1 MKESRSALVQ
11 VNTACLMQVIRFLKS
26 EMTTADSIR
35 FTHHARQCP
44 DCRSFID
51 TISALLARKDSIRL
65 QLEIGGFDGPTQDR

>member
-1 MKESRSALVQ
+1 MNERHATLVQ

-26 EMTTADSIR
+26 EMTAAESIR

-51 TISALLARKDSIRL
+51 TISALLARKDAIRK